1 MPTILNHNSNQY
13 INPSIRRQNRKYN
26 KTYHGNSLYL
36 PHKKSYSEGD
46 GLIDLIKSGMNFINN
61 NIDNIKNIGSFVKEI
76 GNATNNSID
85 TVKKIRELSEVNK
98 RNKILDNIASNN
110 ESNGSGFFTINK

>member
-1 MPTILNHNSNQY
+1 MPTILQYNQNNY
-13 INPSIRRQNRKYN
+13 INPSLKRQNRKYN

-76 GNATNNSID
+76 GNTANSSID

-98 RNKILDNIASNN
+98 RNKILENIAN
-110 ESNGSGFFTINK
+110 EQTGNGFFLINK

>member
-1 MPTILNHNSNQY
+1 MPTILNHNSNNY
-13 INPSIRRQNRKYN
+13 INPSIRRQNRKYG

-36 PHKKSYSEGD
+36 PNKKSYSEGN
-46 GLIDLIKSGMNFINN
+46 GLVDLIKSGMHFINN

-76 GNATNNSID
+76 GTTANNSID

-98 RNKILDNIASNN
+98 RNKILENIAN
-110 ESNGSGFFTINK
+110 EQSNGSGFFTINK